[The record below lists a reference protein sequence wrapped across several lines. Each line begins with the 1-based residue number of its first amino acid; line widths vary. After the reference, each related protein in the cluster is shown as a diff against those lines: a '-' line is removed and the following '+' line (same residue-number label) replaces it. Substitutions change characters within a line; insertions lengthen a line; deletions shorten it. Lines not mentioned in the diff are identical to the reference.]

1 MSIHESGE
9 MYLESIYLLLRR
21 HNRVRSVNVAEFTGY
36 KKPSVSRAMG
46 LLRENGLITID
57 SSGYISLTEDGLKL
71 AEKTYERHSLLTRF
85 FTLMGVSE
93 DTAEADACKIE
104 HVISDETVEAMKHLC
119 ETMENSLV
127 RRKSA
132 P

>member
-21 HNRVRSVNVAEFTGY
+21 HNRVRAVNVAEFTGY

-57 SSGYISLTEDGLKL
+57 PSGYISLTEDGLKL
-71 AEKTYERHSLLTRF
+71 ARKTYERHSLLTRF

-93 DTAEADACKIE
+93 ETAEADACKIE
-104 HVISDETVEAMKHLC
+104 HVISDETVEAMRKLC
-119 ETMENSLV
+119 ENMEN
-127 RRKSA
+127 K
-132 P
+132 

>member
-1 MSIHESGE
+1 
-9 MYLESIYLLLRR
+9 MYLESIYLLLRK

-46 LLRENGLITID
+46 LLRENGLIITD
-57 SSGYISLTEDGLKL
+57 KSGYISLTEEGLRL

-104 HVISDETVEAMKHLC
+104 HVISDETVDAMRRY
-119 ETMENSLV
+119 ME
-127 RRKSA
+127 KD
-132 P
+132 

>member
-1 MSIHESGE
+1 MKKMSIHESGE
-9 MYLESIYLLLRR
+9 MYLESIYLLLRK

-46 LLRENGLITID
+46 LLRENGLIITD
-57 SSGYISLTEDGLKL
+57 KSGYISLTEEGLRL

-104 HVISDETVEAMKHLC
+104 HVISDETVDAMRRY
-119 ETMENSLV
+119 ME
-127 RRKSA
+127 KD
-132 P
+132 